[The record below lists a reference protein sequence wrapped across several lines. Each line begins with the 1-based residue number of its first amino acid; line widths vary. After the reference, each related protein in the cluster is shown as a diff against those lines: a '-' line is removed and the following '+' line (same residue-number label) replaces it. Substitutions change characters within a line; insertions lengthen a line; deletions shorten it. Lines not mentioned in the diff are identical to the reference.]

1 MKINDLTTPALI
13 VEESVLRSNL
23 VTMATA
29 LPTDRLRPHV
39 KAHKCTTLARLQA
52 EQGHPGFTCATIAE
66 IEAMAAAGLGGDLLL
81 ANEVVD
87 ASRLGRLVESGTNVL
102 LAVDSEATID
112 AAATAGVRRVLIDV
126 NVGLPRCGCRP
137 ADAGRLAGLARRRGL
152 EVEGVM
158 GYEGHVVGLTERDE
172 RALGVE
178 TSMALLTAAHSEV
191 GGETISAGGTGTY
204 DLNIWATEIQAGS
217 YALMDTAYGG
227 LGLPFGQALFVLS
240 TVISSN
246 DDWAVCDAGLKSLAM
261 DHGNPSIEGHT
272 VWFCS
277 DEHVTFDPPEPVGRR
292 LRVIPAHVDP
302 TVAYHRILHVT
313 DGEDVIESWP
323 IDMRGW

>member
-1 MKINDLTTPALI
+1 
-13 VEESVLRSNL
+13 
-23 VTMATA
+23 
-29 LPTDRLRPHV
+29 
-39 KAHKCTTLARLQA
+39 
-52 EQGHPGFTCATIAE
+52 
-66 IEAMAAAGLGGDLLL
+66 
-81 ANEVVD
+81 
-87 ASRLGRLVESGTNVL
+87 
-102 LAVDSEATID
+102 
-112 AAATAGVRRVLIDV
+112 
-126 NVGLPRCGCRP
+126 
-137 ADAGRLAGLARRRGL
+137 
-152 EVEGVM
+152 M

-204 DLNIWATEIQAGS
+204 DLNIWVTEIQAGS

-246 DDWAVCDAGLKSLAM
+246 DDWAVCDAGLKSLGM

-277 DEHVTFDPPEPVGRR
+277 DEHVTFDSAGARRTPSPGDPGSCRPDRR
-292 LRVIPAHVDP
+292 LSRGLFMSP
-302 TVAYHRILHVT
+302 TAKT
-313 DGEDVIESWP
+313 
-323 IDMRGW
+323 